1 MVPQVFYSVCYGS
14 QEVPKEIAALH
25 TFNAAILPGY
35 RRHRVKYAD
44 YPGITEE
51 EGGEVFGSFVTGLT
65 KANMEKLDYFEG
77 SQYDRRKVTVKVLK
91 DVGIAE
97 RGGGS
102 QGNHEE
108 KTAEVYVFLHKDDL
122 EPLEWYVH
130 PVAAKIDDSYLMR
143 RLRDLEEFRREK
155 LRYWTRAGHDWGD
168 CECPDHG
175 CPFLPSLRQPLM
187 FDFLCYL

>member
-1 MVPQVFYSVCYGS
+1 MAAHHDSSVPSDDGTHCAFFYGTLMVPQVFYSVCYGS

-77 SQYDRRKVTVKVLK
+77 GQYERRKVTVKVLK

-97 RGGGS
+97 GASGS
-102 QGNHEE
+102 QGYHEE

-122 EPLEWYVH
+122 EPVEW
-130 PVAAKIDDSYLMR
+130 
-143 RLRDLEEFRREK
+143 DLEEFRREK

-168 CECPDHG
+168 YDPAKVAE
-175 CPFLPSLRQPLM
+175 
-187 FDFLCYL
+187 